1 MRVILLTYIDP
12 AVYYA
17 HLASNRARCH
27 EDKGYNE
34 QMLEEAGQKSSSD
47 DKNKAETEVK
57 PLLEFHAGPDHN
69 EFGMWYI

>member
-17 HLASNRARCH
+17 HLASNRARPH

-34 QMLEEAGQKSSSD
+34 QVLEESGHKSSE
-47 DKNKAETEVK
+47 DKEKAETEVK
-57 PLLEFHAGPDHN
+57 PLLEFHAGPDQSQ
-69 EFGMWYI
+69 FGMWFI

>member
-1 MRVILLTYIDP
+1 MILLTYIDP

-34 QMLEEAGQKSSSD
+34 QVLEELGQKSSSG
-47 DKNKAETEVK
+47 DKDKDKDKTEVK
-57 PLLEFHAGPDHN
+57 PLLEFRESPDHN